1 MIFLS
6 ERLPDDAV
14 VFIKEFISK
23 FTDTEYET
31 LTQNS
36 VIGKLSYKA
45 MYPDVE
51 LVFLDKGMY
60 ELCSSK
66 SIEIL
71 DTVKVHR
78 YVDINSLEVF
88 LKDFYGDSELVVNID
103 EDLLVSQGQSE
114 SELEEEINSLKVQLS
129 TAQFTISN
137 LQAQIAQHDDGEIND
152 LVQTIAELRR
162 ELEEKDEALR
172 DNSVE
177 AISQEDYSL
186 VKEELTRVQS
196 KNEELSTKLEA
207 QTGTITALENDNAN
221 LRDDCSGLKSK
232 VEELSIRNAQYETAN
247 TELKTTL
254 KDVDTQL
261 KQMQDESTEKL
272 DLVNELSEKSKALE
286 ALQEQYDIIVDDLGT
301 ANKSITS
308 LKDEVTG
315 LDNLCKDKGAE
326 IDNLKGTIDDCLS
339 TYKLTTQELNDEISQ
354 LKDKLKTQ
362 EGLTEVAE
370 SEVTKHQGEI
380 SQLKDDLRI
389 QKGLTEDF
397 MSKTLEVQN
406 ENCQLKASLEIQ
418 EDLNN
423 ELKAKVDTLEVK
435 LDDKDEYYI
444 NKMKSIEDDLKEKL
458 DDKDKDCTSKIKSI
472 EDDLNERLDEV
483 ASLKKDLKEKV
494 AEIASLN
501 KDLKASAEREK
512 LGNDAIIENAKLRGT
527 ITTLEQQEEKLRNK
541 NSEQANEITRLK
553 TSEINGS
560 VVARLQDELA
570 KCNNKLTTNEKLYAD
585 KEMRL
590 NGNIKLLQAELKD
603 ARQEATD
610 IRTELTQTK
619 AKLTEI
625 RNSVFT
631 SLSDVSKPKNSI
643 SILLKTPDKVYNN
656 MYAVASGSPESDALL
671 YSTLSKHAKANPKK
685 SFLIVDLAHQT
696 YIDREFV
703 INKVVSPIAWLQ
715 GTDTPDKYLAST
727 GLSNVKVMATSLN
740 YFNELAFLEVSWV
753 QRLEELS
760 HMADTV
766 IISVGSLGGIV
777 TGILFSSFTK
787 AMRGNVIVKTSP
799 ISLRTAIVNLSGL
812 TNCKTLTVSCSEPT
826 VASEKLFNSLKAK
839 WEDVRILN
847 EGTSIF

>member
-6 ERLPDDAV
+6 ERLPNDAV
-14 VFIKEFISK
+14 VFIKEFISR

-51 LVFLDKGMY
+51 LVFLDNGMY

-66 SIEIL
+66 NIEIL

-88 LKDFYGDSELVVNID
+88 LKDFYGDSELMVNID

-114 SELEEEINSLKVQLS
+114 SELEEEINTLKVQLS

-172 DNSVE
+172 NNSVE

-186 VKEELTRVQS
+186 VKEELIRVQS
-196 KNEELSTKLEA
+196 KNEELSTKLET
-207 QTGTITALENDNAN
+207 QTGTITALEKDNAT

-232 VEELSIRNAQYETAN
+232 VEELSIQNAQYETAN

-272 DLVNELSEKSKALE
+272 DLVNKLSEKSRALE
-286 ALQEQYDIIVDDLGT
+286 ALQEKYDIAVDDLGT
-301 ANKSITS
+301 ANESITS
-308 LKDEVTG
+308 LTDKVTG
-315 LDNLCKDKGAE
+315 LDNLCKDKDTE
-326 IDNLKGTIDDCLS
+326 IATLKSTMEDCS
-339 TYKLTTQELNDEISQ
+339 TTYELNTQELNEEISQ

-362 EGLTEVAE
+362 KGLTEVAE

-397 MSKTLEVQN
+397 MHKTLEVQN
-406 ENCQLKASLEIQ
+406 ENCQLQASLEIQ

-423 ELKAKVDTLEVK
+423 ELKTKVDTLEVK
-435 LDDKDEYYI
+435 LDDKDEYYTTKI
-444 NKMKSIEDDLKEKL
+444 KSIEDDLKEKL
-458 DDKDKDCTSKIKSI
+458 DDKDEYYTSKIKSI
-472 EDDLNERLDEV
+472 EG
-483 ASLKKDLKEKV
+483 DLKEKLN
-494 AEIASLN
+494 EITSL
-501 KDLKASAEREK
+501 KEDLKASAEREK
-512 LGNDAIIENAKLRGT
+512 LGNDAIVENAKLKGT
-527 ITTLEQQEEKLRNK
+527 ISTLEGQDKKLRDTIQ
-541 NSEQANEITRLK
+541 EQADEITRLK

-560 VVARLQDELA
+560 VVARLQDELT

-760 HMADTV
+760 HMADIV
-766 IISVGSLGGIV
+766 IISVGSLGGVV
-777 TGILFSSFTK
+777 TGILFSTFTK

-847 EGTSIF
+847 EGTPIF

>member
-88 LKDFYGDSELVVNID
+88 LKDFYGDSELMVNID

-137 LQAQIAQHDDGEIND
+137 LQAQIAQRDDGEIDD
-152 LVQTIAELRR
+152 LVRTIAELRR
-162 ELEEKDEALR
+162 ELEKKDEVLR

-196 KNEELSTKLEA
+196 KNEELSTKIET
-207 QTGTITALENDNAN
+207 QTGTITALENDNAT

-232 VEELSIRNAQYETAN
+232 VEELSIQNAQYETAN

-254 KDVDTQL
+254 KDVDSQL
-261 KQMQDESTEKL
+261 KQMQDESAEKL

-315 LDNLCKDKGAE
+315 LDNLCKDKDAE
-326 IDNLKGTIDDCLS
+326 IDNLKGTVDDCLS
-339 TYKLTTQELNDEISQ
+339 TYKLTTQELNEEISQ

-362 EGLTEVAE
+362 KGLTEVAE

-435 LDDKDEYYI
+435 LDDKDEYYT

-472 EDDLNERLDEV
+472 EDDLNKRL
-483 ASLKKDLKEKV
+483 
-494 AEIASLN
+494 AEIASLE

-527 ITTLEQQEEKLRNK
+527 ITTLEQQEEKLKNK
-541 NSEQANEITRLK
+541 NLEQANEITRLK

-760 HMADTV
+760 HMADVV